1 MKDLGK
7 ILTRISDNLGKI
19 LASMAKLNNLGKI
32 LVISWQDLAK
42 ISVLPRTC
50 HDLPRSCK
58 ILQDL
63 AKIFNLGFTYLAAQR
78 QRFKAGIQQK
88 LGLGFKI
95 QKNLK
100 LQKSKK
106 SNPS

>member
-7 ILTRISDNLGKI
+7 NLTRISYNLGKI
-19 LASMAKLNNLGKI
+19 MPRFNNLGKI

-42 ISVLPRTC
+42 ISVLPRPC

-63 AKIFNLGFTYLAAQR
+63 AKIFNLGNTIHETLITTLHEYVE
-78 QRFKAGIQQK
+78 
-88 LGLGFKI
+88 
-95 QKNLK
+95 
-100 LQKSKK
+100 
-106 SNPS
+106 

>member
-19 LASMAKLNNLGKI
+19 LPSMARLNNLCKI

-42 ISVLPRTC
+42 ISVLPRLC

-63 AKIFNLGFTYLAAQR
+63 AKIFNLGCVAFLERETTRYEMSHYDFEFLCGDALRKGEDAE
-78 QRFKAGIQQK
+78 KLLIQ
-88 LGLGFKI
+88 
-95 QKNLK
+95 
-100 LQKSKK
+100 
-106 SNPS
+106 